1 MRPGGL
7 GARSFDPGTGP
18 GLAAP
23 DADPDGRYDRRVVR
37 FSFLV
42 SSLMAVA
49 LAGTVL
55 AGAILIGLVPTGPG
69 TGPTATP
76 APASASASQQ
86 VSQPTP
92 TAAITAAPSPTPSA
106 TLVLPSAGG
115 TYVVQE
121 GDTLTGIA
129 DQVGVPWQL
138 IAQAND
144 IQGPDYIIQ
153 VGDILTIPAA
163 PSSSP
168 NPDAYVVK
176 PGDTITAIA
185 QQFGVD
191 PSDLADY
198 NNVGNWNDIKVGQT
212 LYIPGPGWTPLP
224 TASP

>member
-1 MRPGGL
+1 
-7 GARSFDPGTGP
+7 
-18 GLAAP
+18 
-23 DADPDGRYDRRVVR
+23 VR

-55 AGAILIGLVPTGPG
+55 AGAVLIGLVPTGPG
-69 TGPTATP
+69 AGPTSTL
-76 APASASASQQ
+76 APASAPASGQ

-92 TAAITAAPSPTPSA
+92 TATISAAPSPTASA
-106 TLVLPSAGG
+106 TPVLPSAGG

-129 DQVGVPWQL
+129 GQVGVPWQL

-153 VGDILTIPAA
+153 VGEILTIPVA
-163 PSSSP
+163 PSISP
-168 NPDAYVVK
+168 NPNAYVVK
-176 PGDTITAIA
+176 PNDTITSIA
-185 QQFGVD
+185 QQFNVN
-191 PSDLADY
+191 PTDLADY
-198 NNVGNWNDIKVGQT
+198 NNIANWNDIKVGQV